1 MFISIAFVSENYS
14 LKYWKRFP
22 HKVHEF
28 YIPSHSS
35 QKGSG
40 LQRSVFYHHES
51 DSLLLGFSSSLL
63 GSLSLVSSHDL
74 LNTVQSKNTDKID
87 IIEILVDNNGC
98 LFKPRISAMSV
109 GSKLEVTSSDPVIHN
124 AQGLLALNFNSAIT
138 KDRPKNTNQLPPLM
152 QHTPPT
158 TKQKTKLH
166 RYSYLFWK
174 TKIGT

>member
-98 LFKPRISAMSV
+98 LIGGRGIRHRKCCGNEGNIWACL
-109 GSKLEVTSSDPVIHN
+109 GNKSS
-124 AQGLLALNFNSAIT
+124 GGGEEGCE
-138 KDRPKNTNQLPPLM
+138 KDGR
-152 QHTPPT
+152 
-158 TKQKTKLH
+158 KLH
-166 RYSYLFWK
+166 LGVIVKVKVVS
-174 TKIGT
+174 